1 MLHKI
6 LLALSN
12 TFGRAAR
19 REYKKN
25 GETRKSRTLDT
36 ITEALLSA
44 DIALVG
50 DDKVIAGCRK
60 RAIKAREKA
69 IASGAYKRM

>member
-6 LLALSN
+6 LFALSN

-19 REYKKN
+19 KSYKMN
-25 GETRKSRTLDT
+25 GETRKSRILDT

-50 DDKVIAGCRK
+50 DDKVIADCRK

-69 IASGAYKRM
+69 IASSTYKCL